1 MVDRGRTTVAGD
13 TQLSQQSTYKTT
25 HFFSTME
32 TFGRNTPFSAM
43 LHNRL
48 TFSTLRSTHPIPHSK
63 FHISIHE
70 TCLFAMPSLTFRGTK
85 DGLSRQGWACFATR
99 KMPKGKSEPPVGG
112 QKRIKTT
119 FPLAIS
125 RKNVAQLFHQN
136 IQHILPFHQLSI
148 SPIAPPC
155 HHPMA
160 HAPAKAQ
167 RHPHST
173 GKEPRRPTT
182 HLHPI
187 INRWGH
193 IEKGGTK
200 VWLATKNCL
209 TLLRLKNSPL
219 KSNQLTHSCQ
229 HTTRTL

>member
-1 MVDRGRTTVAGD
+1 MVVRGRTTVAGD

-32 TFGRNTPFSAM
+32 TFDRNTPFSAI
-43 LHNRL
+43 LPNGL
-48 TFSTLRSTHPIPHSK
+48 IFNTLCSKHPIPHSN
-63 FHISIHE
+63 FLVSRCG

-99 KMPKGKSEPPVGG
+99 KMPKGKSEAPDGG
-112 QKRIKTT
+112 QKRIKAT

-136 IQHILPFHQLSI
+136 IQHILPFRQLSI

-155 HHPMA
+155 PLPLA

-173 GKEPRRPTT
+173 GKKSRSPAT

-187 INRWGH
+187 IIG
-193 IEKGGTK
+193 GGT
-200 VWLATKNCL
+200 
-209 TLLRLKNSPL
+209 
-219 KSNQLTHSCQ
+219 
-229 HTTRTL
+229 

>member
-32 TFGRNTPFSAM
+32 TFGRNTPFSAILLNGLIFSM
-43 LHNRL
+43 LCSKHQ
-48 TFSTLRSTHPIPHSK
+48 IPHSK
-63 FHISIHE
+63 FHVSRCE

-112 QKRIKTT
+112 QNRIKTT

-136 IQHILPFHQLSI
+136 IQHFLTFRQLSI

-167 RHPHST
+167 RRSHST
-173 GKEPRRPTT
+173 GKEPRSSTT

-187 INRWGH
+187 IIG
-193 IEKGGTK
+193 GGT
-200 VWLATKNCL
+200 
-209 TLLRLKNSPL
+209 
-219 KSNQLTHSCQ
+219 
-229 HTTRTL
+229 

>member
-13 TQLSQQSTYKTT
+13 AQLSQQSTYKTT

-48 TFSTLRSTHPIPHSK
+48 TFSTLRSTHPIPHSQ
-63 FHISIHE
+63 FHISCCE

-125 RKNVAQLFHQN
+125 HKNVAQLFHQN
-136 IQHILPFHQLSI
+136 IQHFLTFRQLSI

-167 RHPHST
+167 RRSHST
-173 GKEPRRPTT
+173 GKESRSSAA
-182 HLHPI
+182 HLHLI
-187 INRWGH
+187 I
-193 IEKGGTK
+193 IGGAHRK
-200 VWLATKNCL
+200 RRYESLVGYKELPNFD
-209 TLLRLKNSPL
+209 SP
-219 KSNQLTHSCQ
+219 KE
-229 HTTRTL
+229 

>member
-32 TFGRNTPFSAM
+32 TFGRNTPFSAI
-43 LHNRL
+43 LPNRL
-48 TFSTLRSTHPIPHSK
+48 IFNTLCSTHPIPHAK
-63 FHISIHE
+63 FLVSRCG

-85 DGLSRQGWACFATR
+85 NGLSRQGWACFATR
-99 KMPKGKSEPPVGG
+99 KMPKDKSESPVGG
-112 QKRIKTT
+112 QKRIKAT

-125 RKNVAQLFHQN
+125 HKNVAQLFHQN
-136 IQHILPFHQLSI
+136 IQHIQPFRQLSI

-167 RHPHST
+167 RPPHST
-173 GKEPRRPTT
+173 GKESRRSST
-182 HLHPI
+182 HLHLI
-187 INRWGH
+187 I
-193 IEKGGTK
+193 IGGAHRK
-200 VWLATKNCL
+200 RRYESLVGYKELPNFV
-209 TLLRLKNSPL
+209 SP
-219 KSNQLTHSCQ
+219 KD
-229 HTTRTL
+229 

>member
-1 MVDRGRTTVAGD
+1 MVDRGRTTIAGD

-32 TFGRNTPFSAM
+32 TFGRNTPFSA
-43 LHNRL
+43 
-48 TFSTLRSTHPIPHSK
+48 TLPNSLIFNTLCSKHQIPHSK
-63 FHISIHE
+63 FHISRCG

-112 QKRIKTT
+112 QKRIKAT

-136 IQHILPFHQLSI
+136 IQHFLPFHQLSI
-148 SPIAPPC
+148 SPIAPPY
-155 HHPMA
+155 HPPMA

-173 GKEPRRPTT
+173 GKEPRSSAALR
-182 HLHPI
+182 HPVI
-187 INRWGH
+187 IG
-193 IEKGGTK
+193 GGT
-200 VWLATKNCL
+200 
-209 TLLRLKNSPL
+209 
-219 KSNQLTHSCQ
+219 
-229 HTTRTL
+229 

>member
-1 MVDRGRTTVAGD
+1 MVDRGRMTVAGD

-63 FHISIHE
+63 FLVPRCE

-112 QKRIKTT
+112 QKRIKAT

-136 IQHILPFHQLSI
+136 IQHILPFRQLSI
-148 SPIAPPC
+148 SPIAPPY

-173 GKEPRRPTT
+173 GKEPRSSAA
-182 HLHPI
+182 HLHLI
-187 INRWGH
+187 I
-193 IEKGGTK
+193 IGGAHRK
-200 VWLATKNCL
+200 RRYESLVGYKELPNFA
-209 TLLRLKNSPL
+209 SP
-219 KSNQLTHSCQ
+219 KD
-229 HTTRTL
+229 

>member
-1 MVDRGRTTVAGD
+1 MVVRGRTTVAGD

-32 TFGRNTPFSAM
+32 TFGRNTPFLAI
-43 LHNRL
+43 LPNRL
-48 TFSTLRSTHPIPHSK
+48 IFSSLCHTLQFPHSN
-63 FHISIHE
+63 FLVSRCE

-112 QKRIKTT
+112 QKRIKAT
-119 FPLAIS
+119 FSLAIS

-136 IQHILPFHQLSI
+136 IQHILPFRQLSI

-155 HHPMA
+155 PLPLA

-173 GKEPRRPTT
+173 GKKSRSPAT

-187 INRWGH
+187 IIG
-193 IEKGGTK
+193 GGT
-200 VWLATKNCL
+200 
-209 TLLRLKNSPL
+209 
-219 KSNQLTHSCQ
+219 
-229 HTTRTL
+229 

>member
-1 MVDRGRTTVAGD
+1 MVVRGRTTVAGD

-32 TFGRNTPFSAM
+32 TFGRNTPFLAI
-43 LHNRL
+43 LPNRL
-48 TFSTLRSTHPIPHSK
+48 IFSSLCHTLQIPHSN
-63 FHISIHE
+63 FLVSCCG

-112 QKRIKTT
+112 QKRIKAT

-136 IQHILPFHQLSI
+136 IQHILPYRLLSI

-155 HHPMA
+155 PLRMA
-160 HAPAKAQ
+160 HAPAKAK

-187 INRWGH
+187 IIG
-193 IEKGGTK
+193 GGT
-200 VWLATKNCL
+200 
-209 TLLRLKNSPL
+209 
-219 KSNQLTHSCQ
+219 
-229 HTTRTL
+229 

>member
-32 TFGRNTPFSAM
+32 TFGRNTPFSAI
-43 LHNRL
+43 LPNRL
-48 TFSTLRSTHPIPHSK
+48 IFSTLCSTHPIPHSQ
-63 FHISIHE
+63 FHVSCCE

-112 QKRIKTT
+112 QNRIKTA
-119 FPLAIS
+119 FLLAIS

-136 IQHILPFHQLSI
+136 IQHILPFRQLSI

-155 HHPMA
+155 HLRMA
-160 HAPAKAQ
+160 HAPAKPQ

-173 GKEPRRPTT
+173 GKEPHRPAT
-182 HLHPI
+182 HLHI
-187 INRWGH
+187 I
-193 IEKGGTK
+193 IIGGAHRK
-200 VWLATKNCL
+200 RRHESLVGYKELPNFA
-209 TLLRLKNSPL
+209 SP
-219 KSNQLTHSCQ
+219 KE
-229 HTTRTL
+229 

>member
-1 MVDRGRTTVAGD
+1 MVVRGRTTVAGD

-32 TFGRNTPFSAM
+32 TFGRNTPFLAI
-43 LHNRL
+43 LPNRL
-48 TFSTLRSTHPIPHSK
+48 IFSSLCHTLQIPHSN
-63 FHISIHE
+63 FLVSCCE

-136 IQHILPFHQLSI
+136 IQHILPFRQLSI

-173 GKEPRRPTT
+173 GKKSRRSST

-187 INRWGH
+187 IIG
-193 IEKGGTK
+193 GGT
-200 VWLATKNCL
+200 
-209 TLLRLKNSPL
+209 
-219 KSNQLTHSCQ
+219 
-229 HTTRTL
+229 